1 MIKLHKD
8 GEFKMLDDSSSLIP
22 VLKKS
27 GWVIDGEE
35 PSLDIDALKQEA
47 EKLGIK
53 FHHKSSAATIKK
65 LIEEAK

>member
-1 MIKLHKD
+1 MITLLKD
-8 GEFKMLDDSSSLIP
+8 GGVKCLDDSSSLIP
-22 VLKKS
+22 VLKKA
-27 GWVIDGEE
+27 GWVVDGEE